1 MKKNI
6 SIELS
11 ESEFMYNFGEK
22 IKAIRLKKDISIEY
36 LSEKSK
42 IPEKLLIKIES
53 GTECLQLSEFV
64 EIIKALGEKPE
75 TFFEQ

>member
-1 MKKNI
+1 MKKNK

-22 IKAIRLKKDISIEY
+22 IKAIRLKKDLSIE
-36 LSEKSK
+36 LVSEKSK
-42 IPEKLLIKIES
+42 ISEKILNEIES
-53 GTECLQLSEFV
+53 GTASLQLSEFL

-75 TFFEQ
+75 SFF